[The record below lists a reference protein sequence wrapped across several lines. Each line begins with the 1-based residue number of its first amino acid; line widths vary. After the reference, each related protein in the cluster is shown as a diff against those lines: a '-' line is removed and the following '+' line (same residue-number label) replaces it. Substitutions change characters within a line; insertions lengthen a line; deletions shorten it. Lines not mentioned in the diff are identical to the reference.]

1 MTQLFSRTDD
11 SALSRWW
18 WTVDR
23 PLLAVL
29 IAMAVM
35 GVVMV
40 AAASPPVAERI
51 GLDQYHFIKKHL
63 ILLGPAM
70 VTMIGISLLSPRWV
84 WRIGSI
90 AFIGALL
97 AMVAVLFI
105 GMEIKGARRWLDL
118 PLINLQPSEFMKPA
132 LAIMAAWLLARE
144 KEDPSFPGQKVAI
157 GLFVVVLSLLVLQPD
172 FGMSVVTSAIFGV
185 QLFLAGLPW
194 AIVLGLLGL
203 AAVGVLGAY
212 FGLEHVRSRVDRF
225 LDPSSG
231 DSYQVDKALQ
241 AFKEGGVMGAGP
253 GQGEVKLHLPDAH
266 ADFIFAVAGE
276 EGGLIVTIIL
286 VGLFAFLLLR
296 GFNRMMDSKDMFSI
310 LAVGGLLTMFGMQAL
325 VHMGANT
332 QMLPAKG
339 MTLPFISYGGTS
351 LLAVG
356 FSAGVILALTRRQA
370 RSGIAKSSMMRKGK

>member
-1 MTQLFSRTDD
+1 MNQLFSRTDN
-11 SALSRWW
+11 SILGRWW
-18 WTVDR
+18 WTIDR
-23 PLLAVL
+23 PLLAVML
-29 IAMAVM
+29 ALAVT
-35 GVVMV
+35 GIVMV

-63 ILLGPAM
+63 MLLGPSL
-70 VTMIGISLLSPRWV
+70 VTMIGISLLPPRWV
-84 WRIGSI
+84 WRIGTV

-97 AMVAVLFI
+97 AMVAVLFV

-118 PLINLQPSEFMKPA
+118 PFVNLQPSEFMKPA
-132 LAIMAAWLLARE
+132 LAIMGAWLLARE
-144 KEDPSFPGQKVAI
+144 KDDPSFPGQKIAI
-157 GLFVVVLSLLVLQPD
+157 GLFVLVLLLLVLQPD
-172 FGMSVVTSAIFGV
+172 FGMSAVTCAIFGV

-194 AIVLGLLGL
+194 MIVLGMLGL
-203 AAVGVLGAY
+203 AACGVVGAY
-212 FGLEHVRSRVDRF
+212 FGFDHVRSRIDRF
-225 LDPSSG
+225 LDPDSG
-231 DSYQVDKALQ
+231 DSYQVEKALQ
-241 AFKEGGVMGAGP
+241 AFKEGGVLGTGP

-325 VHMGANT
+325 IHMGANT

-370 RSGIAKSSMMRKGK
+370 RSGIAKGSIMRK